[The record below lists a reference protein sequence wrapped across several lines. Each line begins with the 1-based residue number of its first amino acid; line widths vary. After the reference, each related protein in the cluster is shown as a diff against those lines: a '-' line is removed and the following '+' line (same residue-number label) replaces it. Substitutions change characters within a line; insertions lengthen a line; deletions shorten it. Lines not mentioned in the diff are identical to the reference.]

1 LAPFGAR
8 FIASNQ
14 TMLLVE
20 QITGSVKTMTKMII
34 DETEGMKLSLL
45 LMRLENAN
53 ALWLIALTRM
63 AQGSDSFTGKKAE
76 LVIENLLDQLEAMTI
91 APVSQKS
98 LTLLNNS

>member
-63 AQGSDSFTGKKAE
+63 SQGSDSFTGKKAE